1 MPLYSNVLVAVDL
14 MPDSA
19 DLIRKAAEIAARND
33 ARLSLAHVVEYMP
46 VEPTAEVLL
55 PPTQDLE
62 PELLEGAERQLA
74 DVAEA
79 CGVGKAPRHVVLGNT
94 ARDLARLIEE
104 NHIDLLVAGAHERHG
119 LSLLAGGTERSL
131 LKHAPCDV
139 LVVRLKKPAG

>member
-1 MPLYSNVLVAVDL
+1 MPLYANVLVAVDL
-14 MPDSA
+14 TPDSA

-62 PELLEGAERQLA
+62 PELLEGAERQLSE
-74 DVAEA
+74 VAVA
-79 CGVGKAPRHVVLGNT
+79 CGVGKSARHVVLGNT

-104 NHIDLLVAGAHERHG
+104 NNIDLLIAGAHERHG
-119 LSLLAGGTERSL
+119 LSLFAGGTERSL

-139 LVVRLKKPAG
+139 LVVRLKKPE

>member
-14 MPDSA
+14 TPDSSQ
-19 DLIRKAAEIAARND
+19 LIRKAAEIAARNE

-55 PPTQDLE
+55 PPAQDLE
-62 PELLEGAERQLA
+62 PELMEGAERQLA
-74 DVAEA
+74 EIAEA
-79 CGVGKAPRHVVLGNT
+79 CGLAHAPRHVVLGNT
-94 ARDLARLIEE
+94 ARDLARLIDDH
-104 NHIDLLVAGAHERHG
+104 HIDLLVAGAHERHG

-139 LVVRLKKPAG
+139 LVVRLRKQEA